1 MVAWKTY
8 RVSYIWSVNHTRKKV
23 HQIYSQMIPPI
34 QLIAP
39 TMPILRI
46 TNLAA
51 FTGFPNHRTSCS
63 KPIPP
68 APPNPRQ
75 APMILFTSLKIP
87 CGDTFIEAYS
97 QAARRPVKPLVGARL
112 RMAVNKPHTT
122 CAGFST
128 PRRQRRL
135 IGNRIRTRVA
145 HLRHLMSIGIN
156 HKDPTVRHV
165 AQHGS
170 FIRKRVLTRPNKSFV
185 DYSSNFLCHSLRDPI
200 SQVISKGCHL
210 SRDFVRIALKTWP
223 ELIHACRLNAIDQLN
238 GVCRSRNKEAYSQ
251 PSSSAL

>member
-1 MVAWKTY
+1 MFSMVAWKTY

-112 RMAVNKPHTT
+112 RMAVNKPQGLIST
-122 CAGFST
+122 GFSCSS
-128 PRRQRRL
+128 PSFE
-135 IGNRIRTRVA
+135 NRDTCHPA
-145 HLRHLMSIGIN
+145 LLTLTGQD
-156 HKDPTVRHV
+156 HKAKFDRKSMLNPKVSARSDAV
-165 AQHGS
+165 GS
-170 FIRKRVLTRPNKSFV
+170 ANWIM
-185 DYSSNFLCHSLRDPI
+185 
-200 SQVISKGCHL
+200 
-210 SRDFVRIALKTWP
+210 
-223 ELIHACRLNAIDQLN
+223 EAC
-238 GVCRSRNKEAYSQ
+238 S
-251 PSSSAL
+251 

>member
-1 MVAWKTY
+1 MENIPGFLHL
-8 RVSYIWSVNHTRKKV
+8 VSESYQKEGASDILPDDSANTADSANYADSTNNELGSIHR
-23 HQIYSQMIPPI
+23 IP
-34 QLIAP
+34 Q
-39 TMPILRI
+39 
-46 TNLAA
+46 
-51 FTGFPNHRTSCS
+51 
-63 KPIPP
+63 
-68 APPNPRQ
+68 PPNELLKAHSSRAAKPE
-75 APMILFTSLKIP
+75 AGSNDPFYLIKNSLRGHI
-87 CGDTFIEAYS
+87 
-97 QAARRPVKPLVGARL
+97 
-112 RMAVNKPHTT
+112 HTT

-156 HKDPTVRHV
+156 RKDPTVRHV